1 MGVSAVELVGDAG
14 VLVKD
19 RSTILAA
26 FERNVTEAGKRW
38 HRLAQLVSGETGE
51 YDRPITMGVV
61 LDDVREFYPI
71 QQVDRRGI
79 CTGKTEIRAHSMAF
93 SAIEPTA
100 TPTSRECS
108 TGREVFVSLTDSW
121 EDAYIASEI
130 LNTLKNRRQSEDEA
144 VFDTIVSNIRAEAIR

>member
-93 SAIEPTA
+93 SAILP
-100 TPTSRECS
+100 
-108 TGREVFVSLTDSW
+108 GREVFVSLTNSW